1 MPCWRLFDEQDA
13 RYTRA
18 KSLVLLALTLPSKRP
33 RLSAGSAI
41 LARSGIFVGIDHFGA
56 SAPYKELYKAFGITA
71 EKAAEAAL
79 AGLRKKD

>member
-13 RYTRA
+13 RYRA
-18 KSLVLLALTLPSKRP
+18 QVI
-33 RLSAGSAI
+33 GSARVNVAI
-41 LARSGIFVGIDHFGA
+41 EAASSFGWERYIGPSGIFVGIDHFGA